1 MKKYLAQK
9 EEFNA
14 KKRPQSNP
22 KPNSSQASRNS
33 GASQGGFFDS
43 LYNKVITIKKK
54 FDF

>member
-22 KPNSSQASRNS
+22 KPTSSQASRNS
-33 GASQGGFFDS
+33 GPSQEGFLDNIF
-43 LYNKVITIKKK
+43 NKGV
-54 FDF
+54 